1 MLHFLLRDVITLRSL
16 FTKDYPELQNHS
28 IQVNFLIP
36 LFFTYFET
44 VLLTNLFYA
53 VKIIHNL
60 EKGLVIRSTGSW
72 YSVKKENGEVIDC
85 RIKGKF
91 RMKGIRTTN
100 PVAVG
105 DKVKYTVEEN
115 ESHNITGVIT
125 DIEERRNYIIRK
137 ASNLSKE
144 SQIIAANIDQAF
156 LIITI
161 KDPVT
166 LPGFI
171 DRFLVTAE
179 AYRIPASLVINKL
192 DIYNEKDYQKLEEYL
207 WTYEEIGY
215 KCYQV
220 SAEKNFNIDTLRDDM
235 RGKINVLAGHSGVGK
250 SSIIN
255 RLDPELDLKTGQ
267 ISDYH
272 RQGKHTTTFSEMF
285 EMHGGGYLIDTPG
298 IRGFGVI
305 DMEKEEISHFFPEIF
320 KLLKDCR
327 YHNCTHIH
335 EPGCAVKT
343 ALEAGEI
350 PVTRY
355 ESYLSMVLGEDSK
368 HRPDIWK

>member
-1 MLHFLLRDVITLRSL
+1 M
-16 FTKDYPELQNHS
+16 
-28 IQVNFLIP
+28 
-36 LFFTYFET
+36 
-44 VLLTNLFYA
+44 
-53 VKIIHNL
+53 

-72 YSVKKENGEVIDC
+72 YSVKTETGKVIDC
-85 RIKGKF
+85 RIKSKF

-115 ESHNITGVIT
+115 ASHNIPGVIT
-125 DIEERRNYIIRK
+125 EIEERRNYIIRK

-161 KDPVT
+161 KDPAT

-171 DRFLVTAE
+171 DRFLVTTE

-220 SAEKNFNIDTLRDDM
+220 SAEKNFNIDALREVM
-235 RGKINVLAGHSGVGK
+235 RGKINVLSGHSGVGK

-255 RLDPELDLKTGQ
+255 RLDPELDLKTAQ

-285 EMHGGGYLIDTPG
+285 EMPGGGYLIDTPG

-320 KLLKDCR
+320 KLLKECR

-335 EPGCAVKT
+335 EPGCAVKA